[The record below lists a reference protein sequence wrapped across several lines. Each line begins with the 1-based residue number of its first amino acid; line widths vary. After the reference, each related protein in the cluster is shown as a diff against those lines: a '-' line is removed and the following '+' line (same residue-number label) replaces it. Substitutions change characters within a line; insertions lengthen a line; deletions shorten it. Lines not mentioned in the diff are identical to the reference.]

1 MSSHLAFNPAHIQAA
16 LSRWFTEQARQGFF
30 VTDRQCQVVVWNRWM
45 EIHSGLSAVDV
56 AGRSIF
62 ELYPDAAQRGIDEY
76 YTSALAGQVTIVSH
90 GLHRHVLPFRP
101 TDLDLPYNV
110 MPQSGQIGPLLHEDE
125 IIGTVTVLEDVSD
138 RLTAEAQLRTQI
150 EAQQEARGVAE
161 RALRAKDEFLS
172 TLSHEMRT
180 PLNAVLGWAKILMA
194 RKEVDPELLDR
205 ALHVIE
211 RNAAAQAK
219 MIDDLLDMSRV
230 VAGKLRLEM
239 EPVDLLS
246 VVIAAVDVVMPA
258 ASAKR
263 ISILTSFDRGAV
275 RVMGDPDRL
284 QQVVWNLLSNA
295 MKFTETGGTIVV
307 KVEAAGPLARIVVSD
322 TGPGI
327 NEEFLPYVFERF
339 RQNDTSSTRRYGGL
353 GLGLALVREL
363 VGLHGGTVRAAN
375 GGETTGAT
383 FTIELPLAL
392 SPEMEP
398 VNRTPEIASATP
410 SLTGVRV
417 LVVDDEPDSR
427 EVAVRVLEG
436 CGVRVT
442 AVSSSAGALDALRTL
457 ALEALPQVIVSD
469 IGMPGEDGY
478 DLIRQVRSLAPEQG
492 GQIPAI
498 AVSGYATP
506 EDVKQAR
513 AAGYQMH
520 VPKPMNAVDL
530 ILAIHALTRTTR
542 QGHT

>member
-1 MSSHLAFNPAHIQAA
+1 MSSHLAFNPAHVQSA
-16 LSRWFTEQARQGFF
+16 LLRWFTEQARQGFF
-30 VTDRQCQVVVWNRWM
+30 VTDRKFQVLVWNRWM
-45 EIHSGLSAVDV
+45 EIHSGLPASDV
-56 AGRSIF
+56 VGRSIF
-62 ELYPDAAQRGIDEY
+62 ELYPDAAQRGINEY
-76 YTSALAGQVTIVSH
+76 YNSALAGQVTIVSH

-101 TDLDLPYNV
+101 TDQDLPFNV
-110 MPQSGQIGPLLHEDE
+110 MPQSGQIGPLIHDDE

-150 EAQQEARGVAE
+150 EAQQDARGVAE

-194 RKEVDPELLDR
+194 RSEVDPELLDR

-211 RNAAAQAK
+211 RNAVSQAR

-230 VAGKLRLEM
+230 VAGKLRLET
-239 EPVDLLS
+239 ELVDLLS
-246 VVIAAVDVVMPA
+246 IVISAVDVVMPA

-263 ISILTSFDRGAV
+263 ISIVTSFDRGTL

-295 MKFTETGGTIVV
+295 MKFTESGGKIVV
-307 KVEAAGPLARIVVSD
+307 KLEAAGTLARIVVSD

-327 NEEFLPYVFERF
+327 SEEFLPHVFERF
-339 RQNDTSSTRRYGGL
+339 RQNDTSSARRYGGL

-363 VGLHGGTVRAAN
+363 VELHGGTVRATN
-375 GGETTGAT
+375 GGVTSGAT
-383 FTIELPLAL
+383 FTIELPLVRSL
-392 SPEMEP
+392 ELEP
-398 VNRTPEIASATP
+398 ARTPAIAPATP

-417 LVVDDEPDSR
+417 LVVDDEADSR
-427 EVAVRVLEG
+427 ELALRVLEES
-436 CGVRVT
+436 GVRVT
-442 AVSSSAGALDALRTL
+442 AVSSSAA
-457 ALEALPQVIVSD
+457 ALEALRALAPEVLPHVIVSD

-478 DLIRQVRSLAPEQG
+478 DFIRQVRCLVPERG
-492 GQIPAI
+492 GRIPAV

-506 EDVKQAR
+506 EDVKQAY
-513 AAGYQMH
+513 AAGYQTH
-520 VPKPMNAVDL
+520 VPKPMNSADL
-530 ILAIHALTRTTR
+530 LFAIHALTRTNR
-542 QGHT
+542 

>member
-1 MSSHLAFNPAHIQAA
+1 MSSHLAFNPAHVQSA
-16 LSRWFTEQARQGFF
+16 LLRWFTEQARQGFF
-30 VTDRQCQVVVWNRWM
+30 VTDRKFQVLVWNRWM
-45 EIHSGLSAVDV
+45 EIHSGLPASDV
-56 AGRSIF
+56 VGRSIF
-62 ELYPDAAQRGIDEY
+62 ELYPDAAQRGINEY
-76 YTSALAGQVTIVSH
+76 YNSALAGQVTIVSH

-101 TDLDLPYNV
+101 TDQDLPFNV
-110 MPQSGQIGPLLHEDE
+110 MPQSGQIGPLIHEDE

-150 EAQQEARGVAE
+150 EAQQDARGVAE

-194 RKEVDPELLDR
+194 RSEVDPELLDR

-211 RNAAAQAK
+211 RNAVSQAK

-230 VAGKLRLEM
+230 VAGKLRLET
-239 EPVDLLS
+239 ELVDLLS
-246 VVIAAVDVVMPA
+246 IVISAVDVVMPA

-263 ISILTSFDRGAV
+263 ISIATSFDRGSL

-295 MKFTETGGTIVV
+295 MKFTESGGKIVV
-307 KVEAAGPLARIVVSD
+307 KLEAAGTLARIVVSD

-327 NEEFLPYVFERF
+327 SEEFLPHVFERF
-339 RQNDTSSTRRYGGL
+339 RQNDTSSARRYGGL

-363 VGLHGGTVRAAN
+363 VELHGGTVRATN
-375 GGETTGAT
+375 GGVTSGAT
-383 FTIELPLAL
+383 FTIELPLVRSL
-392 SPEMEP
+392 ELEP
-398 VNRTPEIASATP
+398 ARTPAIAPATP

-417 LVVDDEPDSR
+417 LVVDDEADSR
-427 EVAVRVLEG
+427 ELAVRVLEES
-436 CGVRVT
+436 GVRVT
-442 AVSSSAGALDALRTL
+442 AVSSSAA
-457 ALEALPQVIVSD
+457 ALEALRALAPEVLPHVIVSD

-478 DLIRQVRSLAPEQG
+478 DFIRQVRCLVPERG
-492 GQIPAI
+492 GRIPAV

-506 EDVKQAR
+506 EDVKQAY
-513 AAGYQMH
+513 AAGYQTH
-520 VPKPMNAVDL
+520 VPKPMNSADL
-530 ILAIHALTRTTR
+530 LFAIHALTRTNR
-542 QGHT
+542 